1 MRPTT
6 MASVECSDGWLD
18 STEMVNW
25 NALVSWNQPVL
36 AVVNEGSLSRI
47 VSMSWLDANAT

>member
-6 MASVECSDGWLD
+6 MASVERSDGWLD

-25 NALVSWNQPVL
+25 NALLSWNQSVL
-36 AVVNEGSLSRI
+36 AVVNEGSRSRI
-47 VSMSWLDANAT
+47 VSMLWLDANAT

>member
-25 NALVSWNQPVL
+25 NALVSWNQPVI